1 MKERKTTDPAGD
13 SWSIPD
19 LDWNIPTDNW
29 ELPEINWTLP
39 EWKTD
44 DLKWETIGSSKKKER
59 RNGKN

>member
-1 MKERKTTDPAGD
+1 MKENKGTDPAGE

-29 ELPEINWTLP
+29 TLPEINWTLP

-44 DLKWETIGSSKKKER
+44 DLKWETIGSSKKTGR